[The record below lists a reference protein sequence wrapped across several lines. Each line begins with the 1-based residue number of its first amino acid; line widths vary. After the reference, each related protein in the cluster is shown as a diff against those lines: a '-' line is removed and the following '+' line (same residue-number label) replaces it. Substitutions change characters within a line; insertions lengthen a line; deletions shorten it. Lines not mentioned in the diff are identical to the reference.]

1 MSSSKAFKTP
11 EEMQEAIDAYFA
23 KCDAGRNRKVVSQ
36 GRVVTIEGN
45 PIPYTVAGLALC
57 LGVDV
62 RTLNNYETRKGY
74 EEFFPI
80 VRAAKLRVLQCL
92 EERGLT
98 GEYNANI
105 VKFQLSCNF
114 GYKEAAKED
123 GTDGGSDSERNE
135 VLERNLQIAKEQQEK
150 SKGQ

>member
-1 MSSSKAFKTP
+1 MNHKKFETP
-11 EEMQEAIDAYFA
+11 EQMQAAIEEYFA
-23 KCDAGRNRKVVSQ
+23 KCDAGRKRKYVSQ
-36 GRVVTIEGN
+36 GRVLEIADSA
-45 PIPYTVAGLALC
+45 IPYTVSGLALC
-57 LGVDV
+57 LGVDI
-62 RTLNNYETRKGY
+62 RTLNNYENRKGY

-123 GTDGGSDSERNE
+123 GTEIGSDSERNE
-135 VLERNLQIAKEQQEK
+135 ILEKNLQIAKEQQAK
-150 SKGQ
+150 SKEQ